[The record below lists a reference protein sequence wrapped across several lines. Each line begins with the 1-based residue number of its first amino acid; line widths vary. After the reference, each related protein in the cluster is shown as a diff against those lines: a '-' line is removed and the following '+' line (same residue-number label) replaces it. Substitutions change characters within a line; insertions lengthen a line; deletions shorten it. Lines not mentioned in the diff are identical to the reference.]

1 MNNTD
6 IPSRHQVIT
15 EAQQLVSKLE
25 PLFYVSLQSANRHD
39 LDTIQISR
47 ARAREIHH
55 DLSNLKR
62 KLKNLVNTA
71 VDPTLTRDR
80 HLDKMFGL

>member
-6 IPSRHQVIT
+6 STAADQVIT

-25 PLFYVSLQSANRHD
+25 PLFYVSLQAANRHD

-71 VDPTLTRDR
+71 AAPTLTRDR
-80 HLDKMFGL
+80 HLDQMFGL